1 MTPRAQRR
9 APGGGGS
16 GGGSGTNGG
25 GGGGG
30 ITPATARGGMGTA
43 PSPQWGGAVSAR
55 GGGGFAPGASPSP
68 LPPLSLTAP
77 AAGGGGGGHAAAGTN
92 GAVLH
97 TPPISLLHSAGYVGA
112 SDAAF
117 AAAAWAPAPPVE
129 DPYLVAKPRGL
140 LPTSAPP
147 ALLTA
152 FDGAAILH
160 PPLAHTMRLS
170 VTVAAH
176 TGSPLDAA
184 RRHGSGHTGTES
196 PLPTSPSPAPP
207 HTVHA
212 TLRASTSAPL
222 PGSGA
227 RGHATAPFG
236 SRDAEALDGNTLFS
250 VRDACIPVPVYHA
263 FTSHAHVVQRGRVPA
278 SQQTPLAPSRH
289 VGGGDAGGSG
299 SGGGGHERRGSAAA
313 TTLEL
318 AVRSAAA
325 AAAATGADGAHDIG
339 ALPLDAVLHAALD
352 GGGRLVGGTAAGAV
366 VGGEAPLRL
375 RTFAGTQAVDVRDGA
390 PAPPPPGSPPVAA
403 VVATTA
409 AAPAPSAVAAA
420 IKSPARPRNPYAD
433 SSEDEES
440 SETEGAAGGG
450 GSGGGATGVD
460 GGGDAAD
467 DAGSDAEDGDAGDD
481 DDDDDDD
488 EAFQRSGGRGV
499 FVQHALVC
507 YVPRPFVLRAYAL
520 QPPVSSGWAVS
531 ADCSRFLLGATLA
544 PQAAARRRPA
554 AAAASLPNVRL
565 TPFAVAF
572 AYKFR
577 RAITAS
583 NNITSRFSMEVALR
597 HGAGKGPAGEE
608 VTAATLPD
616 TLEALLFAQE
626 PVAAGAAAAAALPP
640 SPPAL
645 AAPEVVTYL
654 EEPVLAA
661 T

>member
-1 MTPRAQRR
+1 
-9 APGGGGS
+9 
-16 GGGSGTNGG
+16 
-25 GGGGG
+25 
-30 ITPATARGGMGTA
+30 
-43 PSPQWGGAVSAR
+43 
-55 GGGGFAPGASPSP
+55 
-68 LPPLSLTAP
+68 
-77 AAGGGGGGHAAAGTN
+77 
-92 GAVLH
+92 
-97 TPPISLLHSAGYVGA
+97 
-112 SDAAF
+112 
-117 AAAAWAPAPPVE
+117 
-129 DPYLVAKPRGL
+129 
-140 LPTSAPP
+140 
-147 ALLTA
+147 
-152 FDGAAILH
+152 
-160 PPLAHTMRLS
+160 
-170 VTVAAH
+170 
-176 TGSPLDAA
+176 
-184 RRHGSGHTGTES
+184 
-196 PLPTSPSPAPP
+196 
-207 HTVHA
+207 
-212 TLRASTSAPL
+212 
-222 PGSGA
+222 
-227 RGHATAPFG
+227 
-236 SRDAEALDGNTLFS
+236 
-250 VRDACIPVPVYHA
+250 
-263 FTSHAHVVQRGRVPA
+263 
-278 SQQTPLAPSRH
+278 
-289 VGGGDAGGSG
+289 
-299 SGGGGHERRGSAAA
+299 
-313 TTLEL
+313 
-318 AVRSAAA
+318 VRSAAA
-325 AAAATGADGAHDIG
+325 AAAATGADGTHDID

-352 GGGRLVGGTAAGAV
+352 GGGRLVSSTAAGAV
-366 VGGEAPLRL
+366 VGGEQPLRL

-390 PAPPPPGSPPVAA
+390 PAPPPPGSPPAAA
-403 VVATTA
+403 VVAAA
-409 AAPAPSAVAAA
+409 AAPVPPAATAVAA
-420 IKSPARPRNPYAD
+420 IKSPARSRNPYAD

-440 SETEGAAGGG
+440 SETEGAAPGGG
-450 GSGGGATGVD
+450 GSGGATGVD

-467 DAGSDAEDGDAGDD
+467 DAGSDADDGDAGDD
-481 DDDDDDD
+481 DEDDDDD

-577 RAITAS
+577 RAITAR